1 MHILFEALDPKRG
14 MTLGEL
20 LANVEKAKKITDSHT
35 DFDQT
40 VKFVVAKPIAGT
52 IKSFEIEA

>member
-1 MHILFEALDPKRG
+1 MHILFEALDKKRG

-20 LANVEKAKKITDSHT
+20 LANVEKAKKLTDDHT
-35 DFDQT
+35 DFDQP
-40 VKFVVAKPIAGT
+40 VKFVVAKAFAGT